1 MSVPPTRDK
10 QNKTTTRARRLYSSA
25 PFGWQGFS
33 YDGLKVA
40 PGTVLGK
47 EIENAT
53 LAMICSPSATAE
65 RIISNRVQPATY
77 KHQGHLTVFPAGS
90 AEPMRVITPA
100 EIAVCRFDSAF
111 LQRVIDEAPT
121 KPRRSIAFHMIFQD
135 HSLRHLMKLLLLEV
149 RSNNPTGR
157 LYAESVAEALAI
169 RFVYSAG
176 ESLTSRRKSVS
187 ALPKHQVN
195 RLRDFI
201 DARLGEDLSLHALA
215 SEAGYSRAHFLRMFR
230 QAVGVTPHQ
239 YVMQSRMQKAQS
251 LLSGN
256 EFSVADI
263 AKTLGFSSSA
273 HFSNFFRKNRGQ
285 RPAEYRRQHRNQV
298 TPE

>member
-1 MSVPPTRDK
+1 MSVPPARDK
-10 QNKTTTRARRLYSSA
+10 QNKNTVRTRRLYASA
-25 PFGWQGFS
+25 PFGWEGFS
-33 YDGLKVA
+33 YEVLKVA

-47 EIENAT
+47 GIENAT
-53 LAMICSPSATAE
+53 LAMVCSPSATAE

-90 AEPMRVITPA
+90 NEPMRVITPA
-100 EIAVCRFDSAF
+100 EIAACRFDSTF
-111 LQRVIDEAPT
+111 LQRVIEEAPA
-121 KPRRSIAFHMIFQD
+121 KPRRSIAFHMILQD
-135 HSLRHLMKLLLLEV
+135 YSLRHLMQLLLFEV

-176 ESLTSRRKSVS
+176 ESSPNSRKLVS

-195 RLRDFI
+195 RVRDFI
-201 DARLGEDLSLHALA
+201 DAHLGEDLSLHALA
-215 SEAGYSRAHFLRMFR
+215 NEAGYSRAHFLRMFR
-230 QAVGVTPHQ
+230 QALGVTPHQ
-239 YVMQSRMQKAQS
+239 YVMQARIQKAQS
-251 LLSGN
+251 LLSEN

-263 AKTLGFSSSA
+263 AKTLGFSSPA

-285 RPAEYRRQHRNQV
+285 RPAEFRRQYRKQISSD
-298 TPE
+298 